1 MKGMHTGIVQTH
13 HSVRFLYCGQ
23 KHSCCIFSSTMSD
36 FEYSDFAQLAAIN
49 DRKRQIKEQRQL
61 ADELRKQT
69 AALEKQNTV
78 ESDRARIETQR
89 LDIEKQR
96 LKAED
101 ADRELREK
109 QAEQVKDLRNLL
121 ADASVRLKRF
131 CKRHL
136 S

>member
-1 MKGMHTGIVQTH
+1 
-13 HSVRFLYCGQ
+13 
-23 KHSCCIFSSTMSD
+23 MSD

-78 ESDRARIETQR
+78 ETQR
-89 LDIEKQR
+89 LNIEKQR

-101 ADRELREK
+101 ADRELRKK
-109 QAEQVKDLRNLL
+109 QAEQVKDLRILI
-121 ADASVRLKRF
+121 ADATVSLKRF
-131 CKRHL
+131 RKRYL
-136 S
+136 A

>member
-1 MKGMHTGIVQTH
+1 
-13 HSVRFLYCGQ
+13 
-23 KHSCCIFSSTMSD
+23 MSD
-36 FEYSDFAQLAAIN
+36 FEHSDFAQLAAII

-78 ESDRARIETQR
+78 ETQR
-89 LDIEKQR
+89 LNIEKQR

-131 CKRHL
+131 RKRHL

>member
-1 MKGMHTGIVQTH
+1 
-13 HSVRFLYCGQ
+13 
-23 KHSCCIFSSTMSD
+23 MSD
-36 FEYSDFAQLAAIN
+36 FEHSDFAQLAAIN

-78 ESDRARIETQR
+78 ETQR
-89 LDIEKQR
+89 LNIEKQR

-131 CKRHL
+131 RKRHL

>member
-1 MKGMHTGIVQTH
+1 
-13 HSVRFLYCGQ
+13 
-23 KHSCCIFSSTMSD
+23 MSD

-78 ESDRARIETQR
+78 ETQR
-89 LDIEKQR
+89 LNIEKQR

-101 ADRELREK
+101 ADRELRKK
-109 QAEQVKDLRNLL
+109 QAEQVKDLRILI
-121 ADASVRLKRF
+121 ADATVSLKRF
-131 CKRHL
+131 RKRHL